1 MAKPEGAAV
10 VSPGATDDTGTGAK
24 TPDTSGLPSWLSDN
38 LLIILTAVLAVVA
51 FVIAWLLRRAAV
63 RRDEDQDDL
72 DDELY
77 MSEIDQS
84 AIDRRL
90 DGINLDL
97 DEPPAEADRPRPG
110 PVRT

>member
-1 MAKPEGAAV
+1 MDEAGAN
-10 VSPGATDDTGTGAK
+10 GKMQDTG
-24 TPDTSGLPSWLSDN
+24 SGLPSWLSDN
-38 LLIILTAVLAVVA
+38 LLIILTAVLAVIA

-77 MSEIDQS
+77 MSEIDPD

-97 DEPPAEADRPRPG
+97 DEPHAEGDRPRPG